1 VEVIVAALG
10 LTALAGW
17 PAYRALSLHR
27 GIRGRADAFE
37 ALTEALSERHA
48 HTLDLVRL
56 ASGYLMVDGP
66 LLETVALARYYAM
79 QARTVL
85 ARTRTETD
93 LSWALARLMLAA
105 QSQKELSG
113 HPRFKALARGV
124 KAAEDR
130 AAAARTVFND
140 RTAALA
146 RAAGSPL
153 GRVLTRGMGAGP
165 WDQFELDPT
174 VAREAMMTLLKPRP
188 TPPPAPEGAPVAVSG
203 AAASTAQ
210 SVPSVASVAFGT

>member
-1 VEVIVAALG
+1 MEVIVAGLG
-10 LTALAGW
+10 LTAAVGW
-17 PAYRALSLHR
+17 LAYRTLALRR
-27 GIRGRADAFE
+27 GIRGRVEAFE
-37 ALTEALSERHA
+37 TLTEALTERHA

-66 LLETVALARYYAM
+66 LLETVALSRYYAM

-105 QSQKELSG
+105 QSQSELSG
-113 HPRFKALARGV
+113 HPRFKALARAIV
-124 KAAEDR
+124 AAEDR
-130 AAAARTVFND
+130 AAAARERFND
-140 RTAALA
+140 RTRALA

-153 GRVLTRGMGAGP
+153 GRVLARGLAAGP
-165 WDQFELDPT
+165 LDPFDLDPT

-188 TPPPAPEGAPVAVSG
+188 TLEPGGAEGAPVAVSD
-203 AAASTAQ
+203 ATQ
-210 SVPSVASVAFGT
+210 RPVPSVASVAFGT